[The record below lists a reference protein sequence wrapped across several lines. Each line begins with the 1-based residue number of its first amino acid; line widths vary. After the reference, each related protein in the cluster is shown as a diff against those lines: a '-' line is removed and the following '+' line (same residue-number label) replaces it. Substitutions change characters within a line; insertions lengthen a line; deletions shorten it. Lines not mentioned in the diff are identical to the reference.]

1 MASYSVWE
9 EVASHLVCELISSM
23 APSLQQWQ
31 SSVLAGW
38 PGYGVII
45 GSDDFDSFD
54 DAEHS
59 KGEQDGRF

>member
-1 MASYSVWE
+1 MVGPWT
-9 EVASHLVCELISSM
+9 V
-23 APSLQQWQ
+23 
-31 SSVLAGW
+31 